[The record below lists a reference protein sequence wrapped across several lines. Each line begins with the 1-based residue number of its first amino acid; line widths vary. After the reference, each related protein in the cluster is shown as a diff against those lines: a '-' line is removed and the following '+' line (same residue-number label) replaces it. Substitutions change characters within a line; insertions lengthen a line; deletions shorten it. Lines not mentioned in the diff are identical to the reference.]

1 MSEQEGGS
9 TVTPA
14 VDSFFHERTNTITHL
29 VSDPATGHA
38 AVIDSVLDFDPRALR
53 TTTEAVDQLIAHI
66 GERKLS
72 VDWILET
79 HLHADH
85 MSAAPYLREAL
96 GGQTAIGEHVRD
108 VQKTFAGLYNAG
120 PELATDGSQ
129 FDRLLADGEVLT
141 IGDLELE
148 VMSTPGHTPACASYR
163 VGDALFVGDTI
174 FMEDFGTA
182 RCDFPGGDA
191 RILYQS
197 IQRLLSL
204 PDETRMFLCH
214 DYGPNGRAI
223 AWETTVGAQRRGNI
237 HVKEGISEDAFAAK
251 REARDATLE
260 LPELIFQSVQVN
272 MCGGQLPKPE
282 SNGLSY
288 LKMPINAF

>member
-1 MSEQEGGS
+1 M
-9 TVTPA
+9 TPA

-38 AVIDSVLDFDPRALR
+38 AIIDPVLDFDPRALR
-53 TTTEAVDQLIAHI
+53 TSTETADHVIARV
-66 GERKLS
+66 GKKNLT

-79 HLHADH
+79 HVHADH
-85 MSAAPYLREAL
+85 MSAAPYLRDIL
-96 GGQTAIGEHVRD
+96 GGQTAIGEHVRE

-129 FDRLLADGEVLT
+129 FDRLLADGDKLA
-141 IGDLELE
+141 IGDVEFE

-163 VGDALFVGDTI
+163 AGDALFVGDTI

-182 RCDFPGGDA
+182 RCDFPGGNA
-191 RILYQS
+191 RILYHS

-237 HVKEGISEDAFAAK
+237 HVKDGISEDDFVAK

-272 MCGGQLPKPE
+272 MRGGQLPTPE
-282 SNGLSY
+282 SNGICY
-288 LKMPINAF
+288 LKIPINAF

>member
-1 MSEQEGGS
+1 MSEREGGS
-9 TVTPA
+9 TVTA
-14 VDSFFHERTNTITHL
+14 VVNSFLHERTYTITHL
-29 VSDPATGHA
+29 VSDPDTGRA
-38 AVIDSVLDFDPRALR
+38 LIIDSVLDFDSRALR
-53 TTTEAVDQLIAHI
+53 TTTEAADRIIAHV
-66 GERKLS
+66 GECGLN

-79 HLHADH
+79 HVHADH

-96 GGQTAIGEHVRD
+96 GGQTAIGEHVRE
-108 VQKTFAGLYNAG
+108 VQNTFAGLYNAG

-129 FDRLLADGEVLT
+129 FDHLLADGEKLA
-141 IGDLELE
+141 IGNLELE

-174 FMEDFGTA
+174 LMEDFGTA

-191 RILYQS
+191 RTLYQS

-204 PDETRMFLCH
+204 PEETRMFLCH

-237 HVKEGISEDAFAAK
+237 HVKEGISEDEFSAK
-251 REARDATLE
+251 REARDAKLE
-260 LPELIFQSVQVN
+260 LPELLFQSVQVN
-272 MCGGQLPKPE
+272 MRAGQLPPSE
-282 SNGLSY
+282 SNGVTY
-288 LKMPINAF
+288 LKIPINAL